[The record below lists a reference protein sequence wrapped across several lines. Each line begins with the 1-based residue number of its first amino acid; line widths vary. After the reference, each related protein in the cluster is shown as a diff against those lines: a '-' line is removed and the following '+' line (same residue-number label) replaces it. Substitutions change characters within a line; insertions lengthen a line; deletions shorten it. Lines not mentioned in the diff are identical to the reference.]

1 MSRRG
6 RPLLSWQL
14 GCSVPEKVPE
24 KTPGAWFTKLSMTA
38 PGLRDRG
45 VGLLPGVD
53 VVLLLAG
60 GEQSISGQVVEAAWD
75 RKEPAVMGEGDMG
88 EEGLLDTG
96 GTRAAL
102 DTGLQGEDAGVA
114 TLESPRAAAAAAAAS
129 TWRCWSGA
137 CWAANC
143 NCTNIM

>member
-1 MSRRG
+1 MDTVAMG
-6 RPLLSWQL
+6 PL
-14 GCSVPEKVPE
+14 GSVPQPLGQSVSG
-24 KTPGAWFTKLSMTA
+24 TVQVLGALTSSAAFENRALKIFPW
-38 PGLRDRG
+38 
-45 VGLLPGVD
+45 V
-53 VVLLLAG
+53 
-60 GEQSISGQVVEAAWD
+60 SICTLTSGQVVEAAWD
-75 RKEPAVMGEGDMG
+75 RKEPAVTGEGDTG

-114 TLESPRAAAAAAAAS
+114 MLESPRAAAAAAAAAAS

-137 CWAANC
+137 CWAASC